1 MAWFGRSVRRTAVR
15 APPVHADPRDGYGER
30 NRSRGHGAFTG
41 TRGIVRGANG
51 VGEMQSDKRGSS
63 TSKWTLMTGS
73 WGVYSRKL
81 LRRSSG
87 VVAMFILAAATIVTP
102 SVASAA
108 TTTTVLINGDTL
120 ASFATVNESTIA
132 TGLGYTV
139 TVVSGSTWDSMTAA
153 QFAAYNVLV
162 IGDPACGDL
171 APSVTSNESVW
182 APVVMGTSVH
192 TQAGNRVLI
201 GTDPV
206 YHGFYNALTGPPHL
220 ISAGLQYAA
229 TTPSGTTGLYFD
241 ASCSGPYGNIAT
253 NGVLDQLTSSGAG
266 SWTEDTSPPCGGNVS
281 LIASNPSFAGLSSGD
296 LAGWE
301 CSVHE
306 SFPAYPSDWTPLAI
320 ATDTTSHPV
329 CGTDVST
336 GAAACGEAY
345 VLVAGTD
352 LVVTAPNL
360 SVSPT
365 TGSDTAGGTHS
376 VTATVVTGGSPTSG
390 QLVTFTLT
398 GQNAGVSGTCAPVT
412 CVTDD
417 DGNVVFTYTDV
428 NGAGTDT
435 IAASFTTSGGSR
447 EQATAAETWTAIL
460 PADQT
465 ITATVSSSSTPWS
478 NTVTV
483 GSTGSSGT
491 GAITFNLDPSSD
503 AVCHL
508 SGTTLSATGAG
519 TCYVSASIAAD
530 ANYTGATSALVPVTF
545 TAADQTITATVS
557 SSSTPWSNTV
567 TVGSTGSSG
576 TGAITFNLD
585 PASDAVCHLSGT
597 TLPATGAGTCYVSA
611 SIAAD
616 ANYTGAT
623 SALVPVTFTAADQT
637 ITATVSS
644 SSTPWSNTVTVG
656 STGSS
661 GTGAI
666 TFNLDPSSDAVCHLS
681 GTTLSAT
688 GAGTCYVSASIAAD
702 ANYTGATSALVPVT
716 FTAGDQTITAT
727 VSSSSTPWSNTVTVG
742 STGSS
747 GTGAIT
753 FNLDPSS
760 DAVCHLSGTTLSA
773 TGAGTCYVSASIAAD
788 ANYTGATSA
797 LVPVTFTA
805 ADQTIT
811 ATVSSSSTPWS
822 NTVTVGSTGSSGT
835 GAITFN
841 LDPSSDA
848 VCHLSGTTLSATG
861 AGTCYVSASIAADA
875 NYTGATSALV
885 PVTFTAG
892 DQTITATVSSSS
904 TPWSNTVTVGS
915 TGSSGT
921 GAITFN
927 LDPSS
932 DAVCH
937 LSGTTLSATGAGTC
951 YVSASIAADA
961 NYTGATSALVPV
973 TFTAADQTITA
984 TVSSSSTPWSNTVTV
999 GSTGSSGTGA
1009 ITFNLDP
1016 SSDAVCHLS
1025 GTTLSATGAGTCYV
1039 SASIAADANYTGA
1052 TSALVPVTFTAGDQT
1067 ITATVSSSSTPW
1079 SNTVTVGSTGS
1090 SGTGAITFNL
1100 DPSSDAVCHLSGTTL
1115 SATGAG
1121 TCYVSASIAAD
1132 ANYTGATSALV
1143 PVTFT
1148 AADQTITATVS
1159 SSSTPWSNTVTVGS
1173 TGSSGTGAITFN
1185 LDPSSDA
1192 VCHLSGTTLSATG
1205 AGTCYVSA
1213 SIAADANYT
1222 GATSALVPVTFT
1234 AADQTITA
1242 TVSSSSTPWSNTVT
1256 VGSTGSSGTGAIT
1269 FNLDPS
1275 SDAVCHL
1282 SGTTLSATG
1291 AGTCYVSASIAAD
1304 ANYTGA
1310 TSALVPVTFTA
1321 GDQTI
1326 TATVSSSST
1335 PWSNTVTVGS
1345 TGSSGTGAITFN
1357 LDPSSDAVCHLSGTT
1372 LSATGAGTCYVSA
1385 SIAADANY
1393 TGATSAL
1400 VPVTFTAADQ
1410 TITATVSSSST
1421 PWSNTVTVGSTGS
1434 SGTGAITF
1442 NLDPSSDAVC
1452 HLSGTTL
1459 SATGAGTCYVSASIA
1474 ADANYTGATSALVPV
1489 TFTAADQTITF
1500 AESGQGSWATTRS
1513 KVNGLAKSGTG
1524 TVSYFIDT
1532 GSNGHTSPSGCAVD
1546 PLSGAVSASGAV
1558 TCYVYAVIAP
1568 DLNYLGATSSDVA
1581 VSFTL
1586 ASQVIY
1592 AVPASGM
1599 VGTPVVL
1606 HATGYTGTGAISF
1619 ALAGGGTATGC
1630 SISSGQMSA
1639 TSGGTCRFVAMIAPD
1654 GNYSGATST
1663 PADITLAAPGN
1674 LIVGASSQTMN
1685 VGGVVAIA
1693 ASVTGLLG
1701 GDSATVSSV
1710 TLTYTGTG
1718 GTTYGPSTTAPT
1730 APGTYSVMP
1739 SAASVVVTPGADQ
1752 SLYSTTYAYT
1762 PGTLVIVA
1770 TAKVTVT
1777 VSDVAI
1783 TAGDA
1788 VNPVVSVS
1796 GLAAGYSATI
1806 VYVSGTLVVAPAPVV
1821 VVNNPP
1827 PAPPTTFTIKS
1838 FGEGSFKL
1846 TAQLKKQVRALALM
1860 VRAGHYKVVTLTGF
1874 TDNVFTASLN
1884 VVLTQNRAAVVAS
1897 ELKKDLKRLK
1907 VGGVTI
1913 RIVPGVTITLVTS
1926 NTTPQGRAENR
1937 RVVATLQA
1945 K

>member
-63 TSKWTLMTGS
+63 TSKWSLMTGS
-73 WGVYSRKL
+73 WSVYSRKL

-306 SFPAYPSDWTPLAI
+306 SFPAYPSDWTLLAI

-360 SVSPT
+360 SVSQT
-365 TGSDTAGGTHS
+365 TSSDTAGGTHS

-545 TAADQTITATVS
+545 TAADQTIT
-557 SSSTPWSNTV
+557 
-567 TVGSTGSSG
+567 
-576 TGAITFNLD
+576 
-585 PASDAVCHLSGT
+585 
-597 TLPATGAGTCYVSA
+597 
-611 SIAAD
+611 
-616 ANYTGAT
+616 
-623 SALVPVTFTAADQT
+623 
-637 ITATVSS
+637 
-644 SSTPWSNTVTVG
+644 
-656 STGSS
+656 
-661 GTGAI
+661 
-666 TFNLDPSSDAVCHLS
+666 
-681 GTTLSAT
+681 
-688 GAGTCYVSASIAAD
+688 
-702 ANYTGATSALVPVT
+702 
-716 FTAGDQTITAT
+716 
-727 VSSSSTPWSNTVTVG
+727 
-742 STGSS
+742 
-747 GTGAIT
+747 
-753 FNLDPSS
+753 
-760 DAVCHLSGTTLSA
+760 
-773 TGAGTCYVSASIAAD
+773 
-788 ANYTGATSA
+788 
-797 LVPVTFTA
+797 
-805 ADQTIT
+805 
-811 ATVSSSSTPWS
+811 
-822 NTVTVGSTGSSGT
+822 
-835 GAITFN
+835 
-841 LDPSSDA
+841 
-848 VCHLSGTTLSATG
+848 
-861 AGTCYVSASIAADA
+861 
-875 NYTGATSALV
+875 
-885 PVTFTAG
+885 
-892 DQTITATVSSSS
+892 
-904 TPWSNTVTVGS
+904 
-915 TGSSGT
+915 
-921 GAITFN
+921 
-927 LDPSS
+927 
-932 DAVCH
+932 
-937 LSGTTLSATGAGTC
+937 
-951 YVSASIAADA
+951 
-961 NYTGATSALVPV
+961 
-973 TFTAADQTITA
+973 
-984 TVSSSSTPWSNTVTV
+984 
-999 GSTGSSGTGA
+999 
-1009 ITFNLDP
+1009 
-1016 SSDAVCHLS
+1016 
-1025 GTTLSATGAGTCYV
+1025 
-1039 SASIAADANYTGA
+1039 
-1052 TSALVPVTFTAGDQT
+1052 
-1067 ITATVSSSSTPW
+1067 
-1079 SNTVTVGSTGS
+1079 
-1090 SGTGAITFNL
+1090 
-1100 DPSSDAVCHLSGTTL
+1100 
-1115 SATGAG
+1115 
-1121 TCYVSASIAAD
+1121 
-1132 ANYTGATSALV
+1132 
-1143 PVTFT
+1143 
-1148 AADQTITATVS
+1148 
-1159 SSSTPWSNTVTVGS
+1159 
-1173 TGSSGTGAITFN
+1173 
-1185 LDPSSDA
+1185 
-1192 VCHLSGTTLSATG
+1192 
-1205 AGTCYVSA
+1205 
-1213 SIAADANYT
+1213 
-1222 GATSALVPVTFT
+1222 
-1234 AADQTITA
+1234 
-1242 TVSSSSTPWSNTVT
+1242 
-1256 VGSTGSSGTGAIT
+1256 
-1269 FNLDPS
+1269 
-1275 SDAVCHL
+1275 
-1282 SGTTLSATG
+1282 
-1291 AGTCYVSASIAAD
+1291 
-1304 ANYTGA
+1304 
-1310 TSALVPVTFTA
+1310 
-1321 GDQTI
+1321 
-1326 TATVSSSST
+1326 
-1335 PWSNTVTVGS
+1335 
-1345 TGSSGTGAITFN
+1345 
-1357 LDPSSDAVCHLSGTT
+1357 
-1372 LSATGAGTCYVSA
+1372 
-1385 SIAADANY
+1385 
-1393 TGATSAL
+1393 
-1400 VPVTFTAADQ
+1400 
-1410 TITATVSSSST
+1410 
-1421 PWSNTVTVGSTGS
+1421 
-1434 SGTGAITF
+1434 
-1442 NLDPSSDAVC
+1442 
-1452 HLSGTTL
+1452 
-1459 SATGAGTCYVSASIA
+1459 
-1474 ADANYTGATSALVPV
+1474 
-1489 TFTAADQTITF
+1489 F

-1568 DLNYLGATSSDVA
+1568 DVNYLGATSSDVA

-1796 GLAAGYSATI
+1796 GLAAGDSATLTSVTLTYTGTGGTTYGPTTVAPTAAGTYLITPSAATVAITPSGDQGNYSATI

-1846 TAQLKKQVRALALM
+1846 TAKLKKQVRALALM

-1897 ELKKDLKRLK
+1897 ELKRDLKRLK